1 MKFKKAM
8 KIVKKLDSVAQL
20 SMKAKITMLEEL
32 TGIED
37 GETLTKEILAQ
48 GVTLENVALANSA
61 ANKHTFTWTK
71 DDVERMRP
79 YL

>member
-1 MKFKKAM
+1 M

-48 GVTLENVALANSA
+48 GVTLENVAMVQERSLLRLKLPANA
-61 ANKHTFTWTK
+61 DQVATAFETL
-71 DDVERMRP
+71 RLP
-79 YL
+79 

>member
-48 GVTLENVALANSA
+48 GVTLENSKSIIGLFVLFSIS
-61 ANKHTFTWTK
+61 
-71 DDVERMRP
+71 VEFASI
-79 YL
+79 